1 MKGHNR
7 LITPWSTNTTISA
20 GVQVYIVVSTTH
32 TYHTHRTYKPGHFE
46 EADDPHNDLIQL
58 TESLFTFR

>member
-1 MKGHNR
+1 MYLSH
-7 LITPWSTNTTISA
+7 
-20 GVQVYIVVSTTH
+20 
-32 TYHTHRTYKPGHFE
+32 HRTYKPGHFEEADDPHNDFE